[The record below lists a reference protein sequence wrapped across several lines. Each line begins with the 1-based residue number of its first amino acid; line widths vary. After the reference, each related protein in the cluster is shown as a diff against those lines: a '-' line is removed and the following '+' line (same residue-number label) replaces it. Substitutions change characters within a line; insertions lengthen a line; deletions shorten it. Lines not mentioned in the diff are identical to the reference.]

1 MSFCCS
7 QVIFYMLSCK
17 IRYQD
22 NSCILLNFTFKSL
35 IEDRKTLRHLL
46 SYLYRTTNDKIIIE
60 VNVLQILYTCIDTT
74 YGVYNN
80 MRIQTSGATSL
91 R

>member
-1 MSFCCS
+1 
-7 QVIFYMLSCK
+7 MLSCK
-17 IRYQD
+17 IRYQE
-22 NSCILLNFTFKSL
+22 NSCILLNFTFKSV

-60 VNVLQILYTCIDTT
+60 VNVLQILYTWIDAT

>member
-7 QVIFYMLSCK
+7 QVIFICYHARSDIKTTVVFFWTSL
-17 IRYQD
+17 
-22 NSCILLNFTFKSL
+22 FKSV
-35 IEDRKTLRHLL
+35 IEDRKTLRLLL

-60 VNVLQILYTCIDTT
+60 VNVLHILYTWIDTT
-74 YGVYNN
+74 YDVYNN
-80 MRIQTSGATSL
+80 MRNQTSGATSL